1 MAGGQPAAPAGGQP
15 AAPAGEQ
22 LAAPAGEQPAAPA
35 GEQPAAPAGE
45 QPAAPAGEQPAAPAG
60 EQPAAPAGEQPAA
73 PAGEQPAAPAGEQ
86 PAAPAGALMAV
97 TEERRSAVRVNALVV
112 GRSLVRVVVALAE
125 VPVVGRRAAVTVAAG
140 HLRGSS
146 SNSPA
151 VPCGDGAGERT
162 SGGSVSGPRR
172 RCFG

>member
-1 MAGGQPAAPAGGQP
+1 MGRAALCPAARLPVATAGGQPAAT
-15 AAPAGEQ
+15 
-22 LAAPAGEQPAAPA
+22 AGEQPAAPA
-35 GEQPAAPAGE
+35 GEQPAATAGGQPAVTTGGQPAVTAGGQPAVTAGG
-45 QPAAPAGEQPAAPAG
+45 QPAAT
-60 EQPAAPAGEQPAA
+60 
-73 PAGEQPAAPAGEQ
+73 
-86 PAAPAGALMAV
+86 AGALMAV

-112 GRSLVRVVVALAE
+112 GRFLVRVVLALAE

-151 VPCGDGAGERT
+151 VPCGDGAGGRT

>member
-1 MAGGQPAAPAGGQP
+1 
-15 AAPAGEQ
+15 
-22 LAAPAGEQPAAPA
+22 
-35 GEQPAAPAGE
+35 
-45 QPAAPAGEQPAAPAG
+45 
-60 EQPAAPAGEQPAA
+60 
-73 PAGEQPAAPAGEQ
+73 
-86 PAAPAGALMAV
+86 MAV

-112 GRSLVRVVVALAE
+112 GRFLVRVVVALAE
-125 VPVVGRRAAVTVAAG
+125 VQAVGRRAVVTVAAG